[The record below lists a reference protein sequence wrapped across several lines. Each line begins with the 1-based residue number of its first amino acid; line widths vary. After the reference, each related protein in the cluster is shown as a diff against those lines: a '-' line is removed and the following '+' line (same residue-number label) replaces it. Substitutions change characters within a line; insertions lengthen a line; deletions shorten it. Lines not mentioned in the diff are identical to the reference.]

1 MKTIKQYLLEGL
13 FDNDDNLVDKNPTE
27 AIYSWLKQYTS
38 LRTPEKLLLMG
49 PRGLYSK
56 HGRQIILYDHIPDF
70 IQFDMSKNNLTWI
83 INISN
88 LTQKDL
94 DKLPGTIMSIND
106 PVQTTMFGG
115 KSTILKDLNIKA
127 WSDIRFYGIEELK
140 NVNIDFKIKKKRNI
154 SILKSFRQYGASVI
168 QGLTVNKREAD
179 GVFTLEL
186 PKSSMVDEKQLK
198 ELLPYIIKNIGA
210 NLVINQD
217 TKYGYAF
224 LDASKSTKNHKE
236 YTQDISKGTWMKIL
250 YDE

>member
-1 MKTIKQYLLEGL
+1 MKSIKQYLSEGL
-13 FDNDDNLVDKNPTE
+13 FDDEEHLVDKNPTE
-27 AIYSWLKQYTS
+27 AIYSWLEQYTN
-38 LRTPEKLLLMG
+38 LKNPERLLLMG
-49 PRGLYSK
+49 PKGLYSK
-56 HGRQIILYDHIPDF
+56 YGRQIILYDHIPDF
-70 IQFDMSKNNLTWI
+70 IQFDMSKNNLTWM

-127 WSDIRFYGIEELK
+127 WSDIQFYGIEELK

-154 SILKSFRQYGASVI
+154 SILKSFRQYGASAI
-168 QGLTVNKREAD
+168 QGLTVNKKAAD
-179 GVFTLEL
+179 GIFTLEL

-198 ELLPYIIKNIGA
+198 NLLPYIIQNIGA
-210 NLVINQD
+210 NLVINRD

-224 LDASKSTKNHKE
+224 LDAAKSTKTHKE
-236 YTQDISKGTWMKIL
+236 YTQDISKGTWMKIR